1 MSKKKKKKQEPAFHR
16 FTKKALKQ
24 AVFEIFNQN
33 PNQNYN
39 YKQISREFEIADDG
53 GRALIAGILE
63 ELTEE
68 GKLEEVYR
76 GKYRFK
82 VKSATVE
89 GIIEMTTSHNAFV
102 HAEGIA
108 EPVFIARDN
117 LNRALPGDKVRVF
130 LLAKR
135 KKKAPGRR
143 SAGDHRTLKKIRW

>member
-16 FTKKALKQ
+16 FTKKALQQ
-24 AVFEIFNQN
+24 AVFEIFTQH

-39 YKQISREFEIADDG
+39 YKQISREFDITDEG
-53 GRALIAGILE
+53 GRAMIAGILE
-63 ELTEE
+63 ELAKE

-82 VKSATVE
+82 VKSATIE
-89 GIIEMTTSHNAFV
+89 GIIEMTSSHNAFV

-117 LNRALPGDKVRVF
+117 LNRALPGDKV
-130 LLAKR
+130 K
-135 KKKAPGRR
+135 
-143 SAGDHRTLKKIRW
+143 